1 MTNDVKKIITIFREI
16 NSIPRNSQKEKE
28 ISGWLYNWALE
39 RNFEV
44 KKDSFLNVL
53 IIIPASNGFENIE
66 TIVIQSHMDMVC
78 EKEIT
83 SSHNFDTDPIDVIE
97 DGDWIHANGTT
108 LGADNGIGMALML
121 AIADDKNIGHPPL
134 ELLFTAD
141 EELAF
146 TGALNLKRDFIEGKT
161 LLNLDVPHEGK
172 FIIGCAGGVST
183 EVFYPVEF
191 ENISGR
197 GNIVYEININGLAG
211 GHSGI
216 DIHRNHANSIKLI
229 ANLLGKIKE
238 KIQIIS
244 ITGGNSNYAIPR
256 DATVIISFSEN
267 KRELICDELKK
278 MKEVIISKYF
288 VTEPDINILIKPVVN
303 NNFKKAFTS
312 EISERLV
319 DLISFLPHGVTWMS
333 KEIEGLVETS
343 NNLASIRMEGD
354 SIVIISSQ
362 RSSDIKKLQ
371 DLTKKI
377 HNVVSSF
384 GVSFS
389 DFDRQPGW
397 NPNFQS
403 PLLKRCSKIYR
414 EKYDIDAEISAVHG
428 CVECGAI
435 GEIMGDMDM
444 ISFGLTIENM
454 HTPEERF
461 HIPSLGKLWV
471 FTIDLLD
478 SFKSRRL

>member
-1 MTNDVKKIITIFREI
+1 MTKDVKKIITIFMEI

-28 ISGWLYNWALE
+28 ISDWLYNWALE

-44 KKDSFLNVL
+44 NKDQFLNVL
-53 IIIPASNGFENIE
+53 IKIPASSGFENIE
-66 TIVIQSHMDMVC
+66 TVVIQSHMDMVC
-78 EKEIT
+78 EKETT
-83 SSHNFDTDPIDVIE
+83 SNHNFDTDPIDVIE

-108 LGADNGIGMALML
+108 LGADNGLGMALML
-121 AIADDKNIGHPPL
+121 AIANDKNIGHPPL

-172 FIIGCAGGVST
+172 FIIGCAGGVSS
-183 EVFYPVEF
+183 EILLPLESVS
-191 ENISGR
+191 ISAKES
-197 GNIVYEININGLAG
+197 IVYEIDINGLAG

-216 DIHRNHANSIKLI
+216 DIHRNRANSIKLI

-244 ITGGNSNYAIPR
+244 ISGGNSNYAIPR

-267 KRELICDELKK
+267 NREIICDELKK
-278 MKEVIISKYF
+278 MKEEIILKYLD
-288 VTEPDINILIKPVVN
+288 TEPDINILLQPVLN
-303 NNFKKAFTS
+303 HNFKKALTP
-312 EISERLV
+312 EISVELV
-319 DLISFLPHGVTWMS
+319 DLIPLLPHGVTGMS
-333 KEIEGLVETS
+333 KDITGLVETS
-343 NNLASIRMEGD
+343 NNLASIRTEGD
-354 SIVIISSQ
+354 SIKIISSQ
-362 RSSDIKKLQ
+362 RSSDIEKLEN
-371 DLTKKI
+371 LTDKI
-377 HNVVSSF
+377 HTIVSSF
-384 GVSFS
+384 GGAVSN
-389 DFDRQPGW
+389 FDRQPGW
-397 NPNFQS
+397 YPNFQS

-414 EKYDIDAEISAVHG
+414 EKYDIEAEISAVHG

-461 HIPSLGKLWV
+461 HIPSLEKLWD
-471 FTIDLLD
+471 FTVDLLK
-478 SFKSRRL
+478 SFKGGRL